1 MEPTKAH
8 PKLCINPL
16 RVTKSYTF
24 LVPDTSKLQHYNNGK
39 MHNKFPDN
47 VNFSIFHWFK
57 HFMLVPKEHRL
68 WCRNQVQTSPLA
80 KTKQDWKLETVSQVV
95 QIYFAN
101 IEGET
106 WKNILDGVADTAWI
120 HGHNA
125 RRSFDK
131 KILYFYDLNNGPFFM
146 DFELQWS

>member
-16 RVTKSYTF
+16 RVTKSYIF

-80 KTKQDWKLETVSQVV
+80 KTKQDWKNGNRVPSRSNLFRQHRRGDVKKYLGRSC
-95 QIYFAN
+95 
-101 IEGET
+101 
-106 WKNILDGVADTAWI
+106 
-120 HGHNA
+120 GHSVNSWA
-125 RRSFDK
+125 QCQALF
-131 KILYFYDLNNGPFFM
+131 
-146 DFELQWS
+146 W